1 MAPRLRKNPWALS
14 GVLFVV
20 LFIWGLVLGGIL
32 SSDPFPMP
40 GAPAPEVAR
49 YYSDNGTAVLA
60 SGLLQALSSLSLL
73 VFAFHVTTFVRRTA
87 AHSDNRDAPAGTVL
101 AGGALAA
108 GLLFVSALLSW
119 MLVLVAPGSLD
130 LVATLR
136 NLNFI
141 TGGAAHV
148 ASLGVFVGVASI
160 SSSKKNLLPRWIPW
174 LGIVAAA
181 LSLLSLASLAWF
193 PATYLIPLGRLL
205 SFIWVVAVSIL
216 LVLGWR
222 NKAGRGR

>member
-1 MAPRLRKNPWALS
+1 MAPRIRKNPWALS

-40 GAPAPEVAR
+40 GAHAIEIAR

-60 SGLLQALSSLSLL
+60 SGLLQVLSSLSLL
-73 VFAFHVTTFVRRTA
+73 VFAFHVTHFLGRTA
-87 AHSDNRDAPAGTVL
+87 GHRDNRDTPSGMLLT
-101 AGGALAA
+101 GGALAA
-108 GLLFVSALLSW
+108 VFLFASAFLSW
-119 MLVLVAPGSLD
+119 MLVLMSPGSLD
-130 LVATLR
+130 IVATLR

-160 SSSKKNLLPRWIPW
+160 SSLKENLIPRWIPW

-205 SFIWVVAVSIL
+205 SFIWVAAVSVL
-216 LVLGWR
+216 LVRGPR
-222 NKAGRGR
+222 NKASRGR

>member
-1 MAPRLRKNPWALS
+1 MAPRIRKNPWALS

-40 GAPAPEVAR
+40 GAPATEIAR

-60 SGLLQALSSLSLL
+60 SGLLQVLSSLSLL
-73 VFAFHVTTFVRRTA
+73 VFAFHVTHFLGRTA
-87 AHSDNRDAPAGTVL
+87 GQRDTPSGTLL

-108 GLLFVSALLSW
+108 VFLFASAFLSW

-130 LVATLR
+130 IVATLR

-160 SSSKKNLLPRWIPW
+160 SSFKKNLLPRWIPW

-205 SFIWVVAVSIL
+205 CFIWVAAVSVL
-216 LVLGWR
+216 LVRGPR
-222 NKAGRGR
+222 NKARRGS

>member
-1 MAPRLRKNPWALS
+1 MAPRLRKNRWTLS

-40 GAPAPEVAR
+40 GAPALEIAR
-49 YYSDNGTAVLA
+49 YYGENRTAVLA
-60 SGLLQALSSLSLL
+60 SGLLQTLSSLSLL
-73 VFAFHVTTFVRRTA
+73 VFAAGVSGFVRRTA
-87 AHSDNRDAPAGTVL
+87 GQSGTSSGMIL
-101 AGGALAA
+101 AGGTLAA
-108 GLLFVSALLSW
+108 AFLLLSALLSW
-119 MLVLVAPGSLD
+119 MLVLAAPGNLV

-148 ASLGVFVGVASI
+148 ASLGVFVGVASV
-160 SSSKKNLLPRWIPW
+160 SSFRKNLLPRWVSW
-174 LGIVAAA
+174 LGIAAA
-181 LSLLSLASLAWF
+181 TLSLLSLASLTWF